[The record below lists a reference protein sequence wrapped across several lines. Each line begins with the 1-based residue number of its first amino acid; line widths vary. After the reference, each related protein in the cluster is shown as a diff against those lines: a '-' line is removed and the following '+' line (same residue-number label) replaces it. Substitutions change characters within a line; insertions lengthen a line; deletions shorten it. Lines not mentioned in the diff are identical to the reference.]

1 MLEKHLKFGFEVVRS
16 VALKGIAN
24 LTRNLLS
31 GRGQFAEDDSASEK
45 SAV

>member
-24 LTRNLLS
+24 LTRNLPS
-31 GRGQFAEDDSASEK
+31 GRQQFEDDSASGK